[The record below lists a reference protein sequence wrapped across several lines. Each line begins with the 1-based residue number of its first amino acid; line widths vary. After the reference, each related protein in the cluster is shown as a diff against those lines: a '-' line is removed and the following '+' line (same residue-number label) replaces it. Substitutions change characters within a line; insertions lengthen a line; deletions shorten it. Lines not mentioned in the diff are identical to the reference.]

1 MQNQIINKVIS
12 YLAGE
17 SSPEDT
23 QLVLD
28 WKKQHPDGF
37 DELQGIYESKFFD
50 EKDFH
55 SSESWKVV
63 LSKISEDEA
72 QPIKKINPIGIWLK
86 IAAVFIGIIT
96 IGAVALLYLQQDQTQ
111 HFANNTNTTM
121 EVTLP
126 DGSIVMLDKS
136 AEISYQDNLLNQFD
150 RNVEL
155 SGRAYFMIEK
165 DPLHPFRVEASQV
178 EIQVLGT
185 KFTVSDR
192 FDRVQV
198 ILDEGKVQVSEIGSE
213 ESYLLSNFGQQ
224 LIINSNGLVKQDVVN
239 KNLYFSWM
247 EEKLHFE
254 NCSVGDAVHF
264 LKDSYDIDVQFSDS
278 ESLNKQ
284 LYGSAPSDNPELVI
298 KAIALITGKEI
309 TRENGVL
316 KLN

>member
-1 MQNQIINKVIS
+1 MENQIINKVVN
-12 YLAGE
+12 YLSGE
-17 SSPEDT
+17 STPEEER
-23 QLVLD
+23 QVLS
-28 WKKQHPDGF
+28 WKKQHPGEFDRILEIYQGNIFTEKGF
-37 DELQGIYESKFFD
+37 Q
-50 EKDFH
+50 
-55 SSESWKVV
+55 SSESWK
-63 LSKISEDEA
+63 KILMKIQEKEILKIGEA
-72 QPIKKINPIGIWLK
+72 KPYGIWLK

-121 EVTLP
+121 EVMLP
-126 DGSIVMLDKS
+126 DGSVVMLDKG
-136 AEISYQDNLLNQFD
+136 AGLSYQHSLLNQFD

-155 SGRAYFMIEK
+155 TGRAYFMIEK

-198 ILDEGKVQVSEIGSE
+198 ILDEGKVQVTEIGSE

-264 LKDSYDIDVQFSDS
+264 LKDSYDIDVRFSDS
-278 ESLNKQ
+278 EPLNKQ

-309 TRENGVL
+309 IRENGVL